1 MTRVSKHL
9 VWVLPLALMA
19 AALPVLLLIAAIATD
34 APAAVSC
41 TTTPQYTEVRASAD
55 TAIQADASGEVR
67 VAHANLYV
75 GMTPVQFASDLTRV
89 LAGRPDVVTLNETH
103 NRTRAQ
109 LTPPGYQAWRAERP
123 REARETPV
131 LWRTDTWHPI
141 AKGTEL
147 LHHRPVK
154 WGTRYLNWVTLEA
167 TDGRRLSVISAHAS
181 PGGPG
186 RAGLLTTFVE
196 RLIDVVRS
204 LRVNGPV
211 VVGADLN
218 TQYPHRST
226 GRGWLTTRLT
236 AAGISSTFD
245 SLGQPQGG
253 WATGDGGGTI
263 DYLLTSGATPLT
275 HATRDLISD
284 HRLLTATLTL
294 EQTGCPPADAAGLPP
309 TCPASGGPAEA
320 GLTAD
325 ALRVMRCVLTVFGP
339 HPVGGVGSRPNASDH
354 PAGRAV
360 DVMIPR
366 WNTPSGKAE
375 GWRIARW
382 AQANAAAL
390 RITYVIFD
398 ARIWSTARA
407 GEGWR
412 HYSHPTGASNPTLDH
427 LDHVHIS
434 VIGD

>member
-1 MTRVSKHL
+1 
-9 VWVLPLALMA
+9 MA

-55 TAIQADASGEVR
+55 MAIQADASGEVR

-75 GMTPVQFASDLTRV
+75 GMTPVAVRQRPHPSPRRPPRRRHPQRDLQPHPRAADPTRLPGLESRDTPRRPGDPRPV
-89 LAGRPDVVTLNETH
+89 AHRHLAPHRQRH
-103 NRTRAQ
+103 RA
-109 LTPPGYQAWRAERP
+109 PPP
-123 REARETPV
+123 PAREVGDPLPQLGHPRGHATAGVCPSSPPTP
-131 LWRTDTWHPI
+131 
-141 AKGTEL
+141 
-147 LHHRPVK
+147 HRAAPA
-154 WGTRYLNWVTLEA
+154 E
-167 TDGRRLSVISAHAS
+167 
-181 PGGPG
+181 P
-186 RAGLLTTFVE
+186 GLLTTFVE

-218 TQYPHRST
+218 TQYPHRSS

-236 AAGISSTFD
+236 SAGITTTFD
-245 SLGQPQGG
+245 ALGEPQGG

-275 HATRDLISD
+275 HATRDLTSPTTGSSPPRS
-284 HRLLTATLTL
+284 HSSK
-294 EQTGCPPADAAGLPP
+294 TGCPPADGAGLPP